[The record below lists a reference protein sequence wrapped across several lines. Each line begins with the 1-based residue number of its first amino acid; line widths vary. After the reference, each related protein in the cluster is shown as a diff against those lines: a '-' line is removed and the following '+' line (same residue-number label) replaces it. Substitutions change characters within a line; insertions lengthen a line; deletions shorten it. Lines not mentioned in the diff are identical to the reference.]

1 MQLIYKRLL
10 IRFFIRVLTVK
21 MNLTQNKFPHDNDN
35 RIQKLYNDV
44 NINTIFSKNKIQ
56 NTKKVY

>member
-1 MQLIYKRLL
+1 
-10 IRFFIRVLTVK
+10 

-56 NTKKVY
+56 NTKKSLLNIELI